1 MASFSIDRRLAA
13 LNDYAILDTPREV
26 EFDDVV
32 MMARE
37 AMGAPMAAVSLV
49 AEGRQWFKAESGI
62 GVRETPIGDSVCA
75 LALQEAEVLVIP
87 DCLADPRLATNTLV
101 HGPFHLRAYAGAVL
115 KTPDGVAI
123 GALCVLDTV
132 PREWDETGL
141 KTLRALARL
150 VMTQL
155 EYRRALAQRDAALQD
170 QARSVENIRAAT
182 LDREL
187 ALDAAQLGRWDHRPA
202 TGERFFDRRAR
213 EILGLGEV
221 EPESLELS
229 FVRVHPDDQ
238 ARIDEARARAMS
250 PERTGPYDVEMRI
263 VHADGAVRWVSAK
276 GRTSFEDGVCTRF
289 IGVLQDINERKVGEE
304 RRILLTNELN
314 HRVKNSLALAQ
325 AVVDASL
332 RGAKTLDEGR
342 ATATARIRALS
353 HAHDILTSETW
364 SSAAAFDIV
373 LAMVDSLSLDPARIV
388 VSGEGL
394 RLGPR
399 AALQLSLALH
409 ELATNASKYGA
420 LTNDVGKVFIT
431 WSADHQ
437 NPRHFHFAWQ
447 ERGGPAVVE
456 PTTRGFGSRLIER
469 ATAAAFEGEVKL
481 AFDPEGVLW
490 TIDAPLAGLEEER

>member
-1 MASFSIDRRLAA
+1 MAKFNLDRRLAA

-26 EFDDVV
+26 EFDDVA

-49 AEGRQWFKAESGI
+49 AEARQWFKAESGI
-62 GVRETPIGDSVCA
+62 GVRETPIDDSICA
-75 LALQEAEVLVIP
+75 HALSEEELLLVP
-87 DCLADPRLATNTLV
+87 DALADPRFANNSLV
-101 HGPFHLRAYAGAVL
+101 HGPLHLRAYAGVVL
-115 KTPDGVAI
+115 RSLEGVPI
-123 GALCVLDTV
+123 GALCVLDTE
-132 PREWDETGL
+132 PRVWDETGL

-155 EYRRALAQRDAALQD
+155 EYRRTLAQRDAALKE
-170 QARSVENIRAAT
+170 QALSAEKIQSANLA
-182 LDREL
+182 REL

-202 TGERFFDRRAR
+202 VGERFFDRRAR
-213 EILGLGEV
+213 EILGLLPD
-221 EPESLELS
+221 EPENLESTLA
-229 FVRVHPDDQ
+229 RIHPDDRP
-238 ARIDEARARAMS
+238 RIKDAIAAVLR
-250 PERTGPYDVEMRI
+250 PDRTGPYDVEMRI
-263 VHADGAVRWVSAK
+263 LHRDGAVRWVSAK
-276 GRTSFEDGVCTRF
+276 GRTTFEDGVCTRF

-304 RRILLTNELN
+304 RRLLLTNELN

-364 SSAAAFDIV
+364 SSAAVFDIV
-373 LAMVDSLSLDPARIV
+373 LAMVNSLTLDPARIV
-388 VSGEGL
+388 VKGEGL

-420 LTNDVGKVFIT
+420 LSNETGKVEIT
-431 WSADHQ
+431 WSADHEE
-437 NPRHFHFAWQ
+437 PRGFHFAWR
-447 ERGGPAVVE
+447 EHGGPPVAA

-481 AFDPEGVLW
+481 AFHPQGVLW